1 MDNLCSSIKFLL
13 FSGLSLILL
22 SSCFSKKTS
31 EQIPIYGK
39 VKPFDLINQ
48 EGVTVNLEIF
58 KNKLSVVNFIF
69 TNCSGQ
75 CPMMTQKVKK
85 IQNQFIKNN
94 NIQFVS
100 ISIDPANDTPNA
112 LKKYSKRF
120 KINLS
125 QWSFLTGKIDEIQKL
140 AEKSFLVSS
149 GKEDLNLH
157 STRLIVVDK
166 QLQVR
171 GLYESKNSDYLK
183 KITSD
188 IKQLL

>member
-171 GLYESKNSDYLK
+171 GLYESKNSE
-183 KITSD
+183 
-188 IKQLL
+188 